1 MSIIASKY
9 RLMDYIGEGQFGSV
23 CEAVC
28 IKTQKK
34 YAVKMEKEMIQFS
47 SIKHEATMLH
57 YLNSQK
63 CVNIPSIY
71 YFGMCIS
78 HLCLVLTHYECSLDN
93 MRENLSTLDIIEWW
107 NSSLNALEKI
117 HHTGIVH
124 RDIKPQHFMKND
136 KQEWNLIDFGLSTTY
151 LIDQTH
157 ISEKHK
163 ESIVGSPNYVSL
175 YVHEGRDPVRRDDV
189 ISLIYILWELLYG
202 TFIFEEYDARRES
215 SELHIAHIDNP
226 YNMWLYKQKQWGRL
240 YGILNYKNDHD
251 SMTELLI
258 SVLTHVER
266 LRFTDKPNYS
276 SYYVPYNP

>member
-151 LIDQTH
+151 LIDQKH